1 MQSPSARQMLRL
13 FGTRR
18 LVLPTP
24 LEKTRDVSPGRPP
37 TRHVSRHDG
46 LEAIL
51 ATANA
56 VLV

>member
-13 FGTRR
+13 FGMRR

-24 LEKTRDVSPGRPP
+24 LEKIRDVSLGRPP
-37 TRHVSRHDG
+37 IRHVSCLVG
-46 LEAIL
+46 LVAIL

-56 VLV
+56 VLA